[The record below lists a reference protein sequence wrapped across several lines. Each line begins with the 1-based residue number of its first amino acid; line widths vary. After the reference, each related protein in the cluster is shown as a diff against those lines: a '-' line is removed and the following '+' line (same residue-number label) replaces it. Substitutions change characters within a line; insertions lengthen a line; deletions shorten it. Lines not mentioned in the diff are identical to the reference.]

1 MSVTDGSVIDGS
13 VTDGEPTGPA
23 AAATPLLI
31 VTGLSGAGKS
41 SALNALEDF
50 GYEAIDNLPLS
61 LLPELVRGTKATAE
75 PRPIAVGIDSRTRD
89 FTVARLWETAE
100 ALFGREDLA
109 AKVIFLDC
117 DDDVLVRRYTE
128 TRRRH
133 PLATDRPVSDGIA
146 LERRVLGP
154 ARDRADLMVD
164 TTSLSGHELKRL
176 LAAHFSPAREA
187 GLTIAI
193 TSFSYRRGLPREADL
208 VFDVRF
214 LANPHYVET
223 LRPLT
228 GRDAAVGAHIAADPT
243 FAPFRDQLAGL
254 LLNLIPNYG
263 REGKSYLTIAIGCT
277 GGRHR
282 SVFVAEE
289 LGGLLRCSG
298 HRVTVLHRDTDRAG
312 G

>member
-1 MSVTDGSVIDGS
+1 MSADAADAAEAPNT
-13 VTDGEPTGPA
+13 P

-61 LLPELVRGTKATAE
+61 LLPELVRGTKASAE

-133 PLATDRPVSDGIA
+133 PLAADRPVSDGIA

-154 ARDRADLMVD
+154 ARDRADQVVD

-176 LAAHFSPAREA
+176 LAADSDRFADAFTEKLATYALRRT
-187 GLTIAI
+187 LTLDDRRALAQVVERNRA
-193 TSFSYRRGLPREADL
+193 TEYRLRDL
-208 VFDVRF
+208 
-214 LANPHYVET
+214 VET
-223 LRPLT
+223 L
-228 GRDAAVGAHIAADPT
+228 
-243 FAPFRDQLAGL
+243 
-254 LLNLIPNYG
+254 
-263 REGKSYLTIAIGCT
+263 
-277 GGRHR
+277 
-282 SVFVAEE
+282 VASD
-289 LGGLLRCSG
+289 LFQR
-298 HRVTVLHRDTDRAG
+298 R
-312 G
+312 